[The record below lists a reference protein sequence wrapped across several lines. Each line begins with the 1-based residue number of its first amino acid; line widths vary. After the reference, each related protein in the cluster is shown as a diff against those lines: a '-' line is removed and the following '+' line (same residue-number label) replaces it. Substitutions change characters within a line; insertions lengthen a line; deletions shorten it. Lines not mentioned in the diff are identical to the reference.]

1 MRGPTLVKTTA
12 PQVLTPAGAPAE
24 RNFAGP
30 VADPAA
36 GPAPTVPAPTVLEP
50 DGFTYV
56 SVPYTARTV
65 RNAGRLLVFVAVLAL
80 CELVGLG
87 TTYLAHDRYYVSTD
101 NAQVDADQIEINA
114 PSSGIL
120 EGWSASQGTSFRH
133 GQVLGRVTGVGS
145 GPRSSRVIKAP
156 GAGLV
161 GLNAMADRTYVRAGQ
176 TLAVGYDPQRVYIT
190 ARVLDTDIRRVRVGD
205 PAEVRLDAY
214 PNRVLAGV
222 VEQLQASA
230 AGNFTIYP
238 STDLDPT
245 NVQKIDQYIAVRVRP
260 AATDDVRL
268 YPGLNATVT
277 IWVGR

>member
-1 MRGPTLVKTTA
+1 MSAPTIEKTTA
-12 PQVLTPAGAPAE
+12 PQAPTSAGAPPE
-24 RNFAGP
+24 RNGAGP
-30 VADPAA
+30 S
-36 GPAPTVPAPTVLEP
+36 PTVLEP

-56 SVPYTARTV
+56 SVPYSARTV

-87 TTYLAHDRYYVSTD
+87 TTYLAHDRYHVSTD

-120 EGWSASQGTSFRH
+120 EGWSASQGASFRH

-145 GPRSSRVIKAP
+145 GPRASRVIKAP
-156 GAGLV
+156 GPGLV
-161 GLNAMADRTYVRAGQ
+161 GLKAVADRTYVRAGQ

-190 ARVLDTDIRRVRVGD
+190 ARVPETDIRRVRVGD
-205 PAEVRLDAY
+205 AAEVRLDAY
-214 PNRVLAGV
+214 PNRVVAGV

-230 AGNFTIYP
+230 DGSFTIYP

-268 YPGLNATVT
+268 YPGLNARVT
-277 IWVGR
+277 ILVGR

>member
-1 MRGPTLVKTTA
+1 MRAPTIEK
-12 PQVLTPAGAPAE
+12 TPATQVPTSGGAPPE
-24 RNFAGP
+24 RNGAGP
-30 VADPAA
+30 S
-36 GPAPTVPAPTVLEP
+36 PTVLEP

-56 SVPYTARTV
+56 SVPYSASTV
-65 RNAGRLLVFVAVLAL
+65 RNAGRLLIFVAVLAL

-87 TTYLAHDRYYVSTD
+87 TTYLTHDRYYVSTD

-120 EGWSASQGTSFRH
+120 EGWSASQGASFRY
-133 GQVLGRVTGVGS
+133 GQILGRVTGIGG
-145 GPRSSRVIKAP
+145 GPQVSRVIKAP
-156 GAGLV
+156 GPGLV
-161 GLNAMADRTYVRAGQ
+161 DLEAVTDRTYVRAGQ

-190 ARVLDTDIRRVRVGD
+190 ARVQESDIRGVRVGD
-205 PAEVRLDAY
+205 AAEVRLDAY
-214 PNRVLAGV
+214 PNRVVAGV

-245 NVQKIDQYIAVRVRP
+245 NIQKIDQYIAVRVRP
-260 AATDDVRL
+260 AATDGVRL
-268 YPGLNATVT
+268 YPGLNATVN